1 MSLEEVKNIKNK
13 TIAYLLPLV
22 ANKNGRI
29 ADFKDDE
36 HFPKCNFI
44 NVFRY
49 CEEFPYLDRH
59 LFILYKYSPNPLFDS
74 FINKFKTLANFHS
87 IVDNDKYTVMVILQ
101 FPTDLI
107 STLKHFDKGEY
118 SKFKNEDKRRILDF
132 YSVSSNDKFGPAGVL
147 YKKEWRRL
155 ELEKKIDM
163 KLPESAELSSIADIE
178 QETYYNKYKT
188 QDESE
193 DIIR

>member
-1 MSLEEVKNIKNK
+1 MSIEEVKKIKNK

-22 ANKNGRI
+22 ANKNDKF
-29 ADFKDDE
+29 ATFKDDE

-49 CEEFPYLDRH
+49 CEEYPELDKH
-59 LFILYKYSPNPLFDS
+59 LFLLYKYSPNPLFES
-74 FINKFKTLANFHS
+74 FINKFKTSSNFHS
-87 IVDNDKYTVMVILQ
+87 IIDNDKYTVMVIFE
-101 FPTDLI
+101 FPTDCLK
-107 STLKHFDKGEY
+107 TLNHFDNGEY
-118 SKFKNEDKRRILDF
+118 SKFKAEDKKKILDF
-132 YSVSSNDKFGPAGVL
+132 YSFNSSDKFGPAGVL

-155 ELEKKIDM
+155 EIEKKIGM
-163 KLPESAELSSIADIE
+163 KLPEDAELSSIADIE
-178 QETYYNKYKT
+178 LETYYIKYKI